1 MARAFLLA
9 QLLLAS
15 SLFFALSSHGEELAE
30 AVASDAVSPVHSP
43 AAAPSHHH
51 PGHHPH
57 HHPPASVPALSPT
70 AAHAPAPHHHHHHH
84 THAPV
89 PAPMAHPPSHAPSH
103 APAHAPA
110 HVPVHPPVHPP
121 VAPMGRRFIAVQGVV
136 YCKSC
141 KYSGAETLLGATPV
155 LGAVVK
161 LECNNTKYRPTVQTA
176 KTDKNGY
183 FFLKAPKTITTYAF
197 HKCMASLA
205 SSPVPSCQK
214 PSALHG
220 GTVGAVLRPE
230 KPVMIDKLPY
240 TVFTVGPFAF
250 EPQCKH

>member
-1 MARAFLLA
+1 
-9 QLLLAS
+9 
-15 SLFFALSSHGEELAE
+15 
-30 AVASDAVSPVHSP
+30 
-43 AAAPSHHH
+43 
-51 PGHHPH
+51 
-57 HHPPASVPALSPT
+57 
-70 AAHAPAPHHHHHHH
+70 
-84 THAPV
+84 
-89 PAPMAHPPSHAPSH
+89 
-103 APAHAPA
+103 
-110 HVPVHPPVHPP
+110 
-121 VAPMGRRFIAVQGVV
+121 MGRRFIAVQGVV

-141 KYSGAETLLGATPV
+141 KYSGVETLLGATPV
-155 LGAVVK
+155 LVLYFFLYGVVVISCFSPMSHISRSCRFDDEVSFFAGAVVK

>member
-1 MARAFLLA
+1 MARASLLLL

-15 SLFFALSSHGEELAE
+15 SFFFALSSRGEELEE
-30 AVASDAVSPVHSP
+30 AVASDAVTPPVHSP
-43 AAAPSHHH
+43 AASPSSHH
-51 PGHHPH
+51 PHPH
-57 HHPPASVPALSPT
+57 HHHHLAPAPVPS

-84 THAPV
+84 HHAPAPV
-89 PAPMAHPPSHAPSH
+89 PAPVAHHPPSHAPSH
-103 APAHAPA
+103 APPHM
-110 HVPVHPPVHPP
+110 PVHPPARPP
-121 VAPMGRRFIAVQGVV
+121 VGPTGRRFIAVQGVV

-141 KYSGAETLLGATPV
+141 KYSGVETLLGATPL

-161 LECNNTKYRPTVQTA
+161 LECNNTRYRPTVQTA

-183 FFLKAPKTITTYAF
+183 FFLAAPKTITTYAF
-197 HKCMASLA
+197 HKCKVSLV
-205 SSPVPSCQK
+205 SSPLPSCQK

-220 GTVGAVLRPE
+220 GSAGAVLKPE
-230 KPVMIDKLPY
+230 KPIMIGNLPF